1 MFERKG
7 PEYQCFKEDDGRIPM
22 FEMTGPEL

>member
-22 FEMTGPEL
+22 IEMTGPEL